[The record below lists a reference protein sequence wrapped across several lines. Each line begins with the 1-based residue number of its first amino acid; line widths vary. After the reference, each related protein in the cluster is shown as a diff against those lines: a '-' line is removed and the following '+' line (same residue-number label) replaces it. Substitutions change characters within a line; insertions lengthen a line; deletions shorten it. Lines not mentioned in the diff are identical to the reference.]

1 MDLEAVKS
9 MFPTVIPMVGTLNL
23 EFGELTYDKA
33 EVTLPDQEDYHN
45 HIGGPHA
52 GAMFTLA
59 ESASGLLVI
68 GNFGDRL
75 DKLTPLAVS
84 AEIKY
89 VAIAMGPVTATARLS
104 RSADEV
110 LAELEQGKRP
120 EFSVDVELSADG
132 KKTGEMSVVWTLRAN
147 RK

>member
-1 MDLEAVKS
+1 
-9 MFPTVIPMVGTLNL
+9 MVGTLNL
-23 EFGELTYDKA
+23 EFGELTYDTA
-33 EVTLPDQEDYHN
+33 EVTLPDQADYHN

-75 DKLTPLAVS
+75 DALTPLAVS

-89 VAIAMGPVTATARLS
+89 VAVAMGPVTATARLS

-110 LAELEQGKRP
+110 IAELDQGSRP
-120 EFSVDVELSADG
+120 EFRVDVELSADG
-132 KKTGEMSVVWTLRAN
+132 KKTGEMSVVWTLRKN
-147 RK
+147 R